1 MTDPWCEKGFI
12 ADHRDIA
19 LLKLKNYT
27 ISKKLPD
34 SVLTAEDSQD
44 QIAEIFGAMVG
55 FVSFLNRVV
64 MPDPGQDNDSSE
76 EEDGDQDSDEDS
88 SPEGDGEDEADTEG
102 EQ

>member
-1 MTDPWCEKGFI
+1 VCKQGFN
-12 ADHRDIA
+12 ADHRDIG

-55 FVSFLNRVV
+55 FVSFLNSVV
-64 MPDPGQDNDSSE
+64 MPDPGQDDDSE
-76 EEDGDQDSDEDS
+76 EDDSGNEDGDGNDSQEEDS
-88 SPEGDGEDEADTEG
+88 EDEEDAGNE
-102 EQ
+102 E